1 MIAVRVT
8 CDTGH
13 TWTTSINGTFEDA
26 RAYFMGH
33 SFSDE
38 SEAGFSESHH
48 TVVDVMEVD
57 EEELC

>member
-8 CDTGH
+8 CDTGR

>member
-1 MIAVRVT
+1 MIAVKVV
-8 CDTGH
+8 CDTGC

-38 SEAGFSESHH
+38 SEAGIIESRHI
-48 TVVDVMEVD
+48 VVDVIEVD
-57 EEELC
+57 VGGT

>member
-1 MIAVRVT
+1 MIAVKVV
-8 CDTGH
+8 CDTGR

-38 SEAGFSESHH
+38 SEAGFSESRH

-57 EEELC
+57 EEES

>member
-8 CDTGH
+8 CDTGR

-33 SFSDE
+33 SFADE
-38 SEAGFSESHH
+38 SEAGFAESRHI
-48 TVVDVMEVD
+48 VVDVIEVD
-57 EEELC
+57 EGEI